1 MVPYSCESQVSG
13 PMRLEIFELERN
25 QSEWEHHVD
34 YNLSES
40 GVEPLHI
47 KDLLDT
53 KELKDKLLDIQLC
66 YSQTNG
72 TIPLREAISYHY
84 PGTTYEHILATN
96 GGAEANFVVTWWLR
110 HENPDRDEFVFL
122 VPNYMQIGGI
132 WKNLGGKLIPFKLEM
147 KDGEWVPDLEG
158 LRALVS
164 KKTVAIAVCTPN
176 NPTGKLLTKE
186 DLKTIVDIA
195 AEHGAWVISDEI
207 YRGAELKGEKAPSAH
222 GLYDKVLIT
231 SSLSKAYGL
240 PGLRLGWVVSPSPQ
254 VAHELWTYTD
264 YTTICPAIASDWMA
278 TLALKP
284 DVQAK
289 IEKRTRQVVS
299 DNWAIMD
306 KWISSHSDL
315 MSAIAPEAA
324 AICFIKL
331 KDGIDTAEFAA
342 QLMEERSVLISPGE
356 HFEVPGFIR
365 IGFGSEK
372 EYLEAALERISE
384 FLDRYR

>member
-1 MVPYSCESQVSG
+1 
-13 PMRLEIFELERN
+13 MRLKRFELERN
-25 QSEWEHHVD
+25 QSEWEHRVD
-34 YNLSES
+34 FNLSES

-84 PGTTYEHILATN
+84 PGTTYEHILATT

-110 HENPDRDEFVFL
+110 HENPDRDELVFL

-132 WKNLGGKLIPFKLEM
+132 WKNLGGKLVPFKLEM

-176 NPTGKLLTKE
+176 NPTGKLLSEK
-186 DLKTIVDIA
+186 DLKAIVDIA

-222 GLYDKVLIT
+222 GLYDNVLIT

-240 PGLRLGWVVSPSPQ
+240 PGLRLGWVVCPSPE
-254 VAHELWTYTD
+254 VAHELWVYTD

-299 DNWAIMD
+299 ENWAIMD

-331 KDGIDTAEFAA
+331 KEGIDSSELALK
-342 QLMEERSVLISPGE
+342 LMEEKSVLISPGE

-372 EYLEAALERISE
+372 EYLKAALERISE
-384 FLDRYR
+384 FLERYR